1 MTVRA
6 GAILFVALAAL
17 VAGPPCAMASS
28 ADTANAHAY
37 LEANYRLMRY
47 ADAHIAQGEAAI
59 AGVVRGVRRECPNA
73 AAESPQDTDSE
84 QLSNEVIGAIVTS
97 VVKIGLGEARSFVRS
112 VAPLHW
118 SNRGLNRTIHSYAAK
133 VKVLTTLAAPH
144 VCADVKAWAAS
155 AFKTLPASTVA
166 FDKKFMPA
174 WVGAGELPDSLKPYE
189 PASDR
194 SLVRAT
200 VRLEERWE
208 DFEAREVESWG
219 AIMDTMVLQP

>member
-1 MTVRA
+1 MTIRTCV
-6 GAILFVALAAL
+6 IVPLALVAL
-17 VAGPPCAMASS
+17 VAGSPCAMASS

-37 LEANYRLMRY
+37 LEANYKLMKY
-47 ADAHIAQGEAAI
+47 ADAHIPQAEAAI
-59 AGVVRGVRRECPNA
+59 AGVVRQVRGECPKA

-97 VVKIGLGEARSFVRS
+97 VVKKGLGEARSFVRS

-133 VKVLTTLAAPH
+133 VKVLTTLSAPH

-155 AFKTLPASTVA
+155 GFKTLPASTVA
-166 FDKKFMPA
+166 FDKRFVPA
-174 WVGAGELPDSLKPYE
+174 WVGAGELPGSLKPYE

-194 SLVRAT
+194 SLVRQT

-219 AIMDTMVLQP
+219 AIMDAMVLQP

>member
-6 GAILFVALAAL
+6 SLILSVALAAL
-17 VAGPPCAMASS
+17 VAGPSCAMASS
-28 ADTANAHAY
+28 ADTSNTHAY
-37 LEANYRLMRY
+37 LEANYRLMQY
-47 ADAHIAQGEAAI
+47 ADAHIPQGEAAI
-59 AGVVRGVRRECPNA
+59 AGVVHGVRSECPRA
-73 AAESPQDTDSE
+73 AAESPQDTESE

-97 VVKIGLGEARSFVRS
+97 VVKNGLGGARSFVRS

-118 SNRGLNRTIHSYAAK
+118 SNRGLNRTIHAYAAK

-144 VCADVKAWAAS
+144 LCADVKAWAAS
-155 AFKTLPASTVA
+155 GFKTLPASTVA
-166 FDKKFMPA
+166 FDRRFVPA

-194 SLVRAT
+194 SLVSQT